1 MKAKE
6 CVTISFFLFF
16 SLGPLIFLAQTPD
29 YPSPFAR
36 RVLEETS
43 LVTNPE
49 AALNRPDGQVATIS
63 INGILDLELIATNG
77 PGDDIAIYA
86 SQLGAV
92 EGIWPEMMSY
102 GVLVKEDG
110 GEWVAIGRGAG
121 VKTPETFDL
130 GEIRRINKVRIVFKY
145 FENPELGTKPW
156 RLHGEEYAIGIDAV
170 EALH

>member
-1 MKAKE
+1 MRSMRFLL
-6 CVTISFFLFF
+6 VFIFISFSIAPIL
-16 SLGPLIFLAQTPD
+16 FLAQTPD
-29 YPSPFAR
+29 HPSPYAT
-36 RVLEETS
+36 RVLEDTS

-49 AALNRPDGQVATIS
+49 AALNRPDGQAATIS
-63 INGILDLELIATNG
+63 INGFLDLELIATNG

-86 SQLGAV
+86 SQIGAT

-102 GVLVKEDG
+102 GVLVRENG
-110 GEWVAIGRGAG
+110 TEWVAIGRGAG

-130 GEIRRINKVRIVFKY
+130 GEIRRINKIRIVFKY
-145 FENPELGTKPW
+145 FENPELGAKPW